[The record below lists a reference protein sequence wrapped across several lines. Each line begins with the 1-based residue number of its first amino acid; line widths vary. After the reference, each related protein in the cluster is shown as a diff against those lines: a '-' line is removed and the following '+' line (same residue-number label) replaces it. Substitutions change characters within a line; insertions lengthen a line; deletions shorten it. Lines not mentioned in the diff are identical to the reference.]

1 MNVRFGY
8 IVNKFLLLVLSMALA
23 APVLGQSQGS
33 FSRNTAGS
41 SFRAAS
47 NQAVQTGESKVVKS
61 ELEWQR
67 QLTNEEY
74 YVTRQKG
81 TETPFTGKYWDHK
94 QDGVY
99 TCKCCGKALFDSKT
113 KFKSGTGWPSYFA
126 PLANAVNNVV
136 DYSAGMARTEVTCRR
151 CDAHLGHVF
160 RDGPKP
166 TGLRYCMNSV
176 SLGFSPR
183 TAGTAQSAFGTGGAV
198 GGATMRTGESKIE
211 YGFSSPEKL
220 VEAMSI
226 AVAENSKAKFLK
238 GYCWSRLPQSTKQK
252 LSSAGQVH
260 SGRRLVSMSHQPSA
274 TVPQINGGG
283 YNVNFLGNIRLQFE
297 GQSQPVLLPYGEFG
311 GKYYMATVI
320 GQ

>member
-1 MNVRFGY
+1 
-8 IVNKFLLLVLSMALA
+8 
-23 APVLGQSQGS
+23 
-33 FSRNTAGS
+33 
-41 SFRAAS
+41 
-47 NQAVQTGESKVVKS
+47 
-61 ELEWQR
+61 
-67 QLTNEEY
+67 
-74 YVTRQKG
+74 
-81 TETPFTGKYWDHK
+81 
-94 QDGVY
+94 
-99 TCKCCGKALFDSKT
+99 
-113 KFKSGTGWPSYFA
+113 
-126 PLANAVNNVV
+126 
-136 DYSAGMARTEVTCRR
+136 
-151 CDAHLGHVF
+151 
-160 RDGPKP
+160 
-166 TGLRYCMNSV
+166 MNSV

-211 YGFSSPEKL
+211 YGFSSPGKL